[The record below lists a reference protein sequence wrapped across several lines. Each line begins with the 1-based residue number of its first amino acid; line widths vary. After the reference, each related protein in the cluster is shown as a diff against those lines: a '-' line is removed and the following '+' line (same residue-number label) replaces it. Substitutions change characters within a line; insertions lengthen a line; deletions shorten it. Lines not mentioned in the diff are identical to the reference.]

1 MSSVSD
7 RGLVR
12 AIGRWSLALLVI
24 NSIIG
29 SGIFGLPSEI
39 AKLLGGASVWAVLL
53 AGAAIGSIMACFAE
67 VGSQFSEAGGPYLY
81 ARKTFGRLVGIEVG
95 WMLWLVRTAAPAATA
110 NLLVI
115 YLGEFFPA
123 AGRPVP
129 RILALTLLIG
139 FIAVI
144 NFFGVRGGTRTS
156 NIFTIAKLAPLFT
169 VAIGGVWLL
178 ARSGSVAA
186 SSAASGS
193 AWLKALVLLVFAYGG
208 FETAV
213 TPMAE
218 ASNPRR
224 DISFALLFALG
235 VCTLLYTAIQWS
247 VVAILP
253 DPTHSSRPLADVAR
267 VFLGN
272 RGAAF
277 VSVGALISVYG
288 YLTANMLAVP
298 RVTFALAENHDFPA
312 IFAAVHPRYH
322 TPYVSI
328 AVYSLLLWCMAVL
341 GSFAWNA
348 TLSAVARL
356 FYYGIVCA
364 ALPVLRR
371 RQPDAA
377 QFRLPAGD
385 VVAGLGILVCAILI
399 TQVDLSKSLVLL
411 TTLLVGL
418 VNWLLVRRNA

>member
-1 MSSVSD
+1 MSSDSD

-53 AGAAIGSIMACFAE
+53 AGTAIGTIMACFAE

-81 ARKTFGRLVGIEVG
+81 ARRTFGRLVGIEVG

-169 VAIGGVWLL
+169 VAIGGVLLL
-178 ARSGSVAA
+178 ASRGAVASSVAPGN
-186 SSAASGS
+186 S
-193 AWLKALVLLVFAYGG
+193 WLKALVLLVFAYGG

-224 DISFALLFALG
+224 DISFALLLALG

-253 DPTHSSRPLADVAR
+253 DPAHSSRPLADVAR

-277 VSVGALISVYG
+277 VSIGALISVYG

-298 RVTFALAENHDFPA
+298 RVTFALAENRDFPS

-377 QFRLPAGD
+377 QFRLPAGNF
-385 VVAGLGILVCAILI
+385 VAGLGILVCAILI

-411 TTLLVGL
+411 ATLTVGL
-418 VNWLLVRRNA
+418 VNWLLVRRKA